1 MSESTEAV
9 LVEEVDPDREE
20 AWLQAIC
27 NIHIALFGCIDD
39 GPTPEALELAL
50 DLSRQLAAAVVLERE
65 VNQGSS
71 K

>member
-9 LVEEVDPDREE
+9 LIPEIDPDREE
-20 AWLQAIC
+20 AWLQTIS
-27 NIHIALFGCIDD
+27 NIHIALFGCLDD

-50 DLSRQLAAAVVLERE
+50 ELSRQLVQAVDEYRNE
-65 VNQGSS
+65 